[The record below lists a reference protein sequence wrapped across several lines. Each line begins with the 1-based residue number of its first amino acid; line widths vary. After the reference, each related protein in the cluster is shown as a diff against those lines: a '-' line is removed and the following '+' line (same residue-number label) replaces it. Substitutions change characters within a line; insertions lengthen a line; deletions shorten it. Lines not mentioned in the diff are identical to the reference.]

1 MTPAFR
7 LTLPALIWALTAA
20 PGGAHPHIFVDTGLV
35 LELKAD
41 GTIGAVQVTWAY
53 DDFYSLLVLQDMGL
67 DDDADGTLTEAET
80 ARIQGWDLQ
89 WIEGYNGDLVMT
101 GPDGA
106 EVTLGP
112 PQDLGIEVVEGR
124 IISRHRRTLAE
135 PVLAQGTQMRAFD
148 PEFYTAYDMTRGVS
162 LTGAAS
168 ATAACE
174 ARIVAPD
181 QDEAYRE
188 AQEVMAA
195 FPETARDVPLLGHLF
210 AETVTIA
217 CAPQD

>member
-101 GPDGA
+101 GPDGT

-112 PQDLGIEVVEGR
+112 PQDLGIEVADDGPGVAPHLVSKLFEPGVSGR
-124 IISRHRRTLAE
+124 GSSGLGLAVLAEVARAHSLDSTLEALRKRAHAAAISRAN
-135 PVLAQGTQMRAFD
+135 
-148 PEFYTAYDMTRGVS
+148 
-162 LTGAAS
+162 AS
-168 ATAACE
+168 RSQAGEKTE
-174 ARIVAPD
+174 
-181 QDEAYRE
+181 
-188 AQEVMAA
+188 
-195 FPETARDVPLLGHLF
+195 
-210 AETVTIA
+210 
-217 CAPQD
+217 